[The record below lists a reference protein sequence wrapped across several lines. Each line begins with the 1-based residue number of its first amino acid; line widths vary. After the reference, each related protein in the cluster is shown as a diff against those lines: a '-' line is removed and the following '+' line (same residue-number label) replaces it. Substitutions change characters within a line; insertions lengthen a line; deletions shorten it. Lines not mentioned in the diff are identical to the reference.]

1 MNFYF
6 APMEGITG
14 HIYRRAFQKYFPAP
28 DKYFTPFISPD
39 GNKILRNKE
48 KRDVLPENNAG
59 MQVVP
64 QIITNRADY
73 FLMAAEHLKSE
84 YGYAEVNLNLGCPS
98 GTVVAKGKGAGFLSK
113 LDELELFFDEVFEKC
128 TVEVSVKTRVGR
140 NDTADWERIVALFQ
154 KYPIKE
160 LTVHPRVQKDFY
172 KGQVRM
178 ETFAYAYENWG
189 ESLCYN
195 GDIFT
200 KESYEKL
207 TNRFPKLESVML
219 GRGLLSDPYLI
230 GRLRGDT
237 LPEEKVRRASIREF
251 HEQLMTEYGAVLS
264 SDRDLLY
271 KMKELWI
278 YLLDSF
284 CDSEKARKQIRKCEK
299 LSEYRSIVSELF
311 ERRLIDENGY

>member
-1 MNFYF
+1 MDFYF

-14 HIYRRAFQKYFPAP
+14 HIYRRAFHNYFPAP

-48 KRDVLPENNAG
+48 KRDVLPENNVG

-73 FLMAAEHLKSE
+73 FLMAAEYLKSE
-84 YGYAEVNLNLGCPS
+84 YGYSEVNLNLGCPS
-98 GTVVAKGKGAGFLSK
+98 GTVVTKGKGSGFLSR
-113 LDELELFFDEVFEKC
+113 LEELERFFDEVFETC
-128 TVEVSVKTRVGR
+128 TLEVSVKTRVGR
-140 NDTADWERIVALFQ
+140 NDDTDWEKILALFGR
-154 KYPIKE
+154 YPIKE
-160 LTVHPRVQKDFY
+160 LTVHPRIQKDFY

-178 ETFAYAYENWG
+178 ETFARAYETW
-189 ESLCYN
+189 ERPLCYN

-200 KESYEKL
+200 KGSYEKL
-207 TNRFPKLESVML
+207 TERFPKLEKVML

-230 GRLRGDT
+230 GRLRGEELPDET
-237 LPEEKVRRASIREF
+237 LRKETIRRF
-251 HEQLMTEYGAVLS
+251 HAQLMEEYGAVLS

-271 KMKELWI
+271 KMKELWF

-284 CDSEKARKQIRKCEK
+284 LDSEKARKQIRKCEK
-299 LSEYRSIVSELF
+299 LGEYQIIIDGLF
-311 ERRLIDENGY
+311 REHSLY

>member
-1 MNFYF
+1 MQFYF

-14 HIYRRAFQKYFPAP
+14 HIYRRAFQQHFPTP

-48 KRDVLPENNAG
+48 KRDVLPENNPG

-73 FLMAAEHLKSE
+73 FLMAAEYLKSE
-84 YGYAEVNLNLGCPS
+84 YGYTEVNLNLGCPS
-98 GTVVAKGKGAGFLSK
+98 GTVVTKGKGSGFLSR
-113 LDELELFFDEVFEKC
+113 LEELERFFDEVFEKSSLA
-128 TVEVSVKTRVGR
+128 VSVKTRVGR
-140 NDTADWERIVALFQ
+140 NDDTDWEQILELFR
-154 KYPIKE
+154 KFPIKE
-160 LTVHPRVQKDFY
+160 LTVHPRIQKDFY

-178 ETFAYAYENWG
+178 ENFAYAYETW
-189 ESLCYN
+189 ERPLCYN

-207 TNRFPKLESVML
+207 TARFPKLQSVML

-230 GRLRGDT
+230 GRLRGEE
-237 LPEEKVRRASIREF
+237 LPEEAVRKETIKAF

-271 KMKELWI
+271 KMKELWF

-284 CDSEKARKQIRKCEK
+284 EDSEKARKQLRKCEK
-299 LSEYRSIVSELF
+299 LSEYKHIVTDLF
-311 ERRLIDENGY
+311 YENRLL

>member
-14 HIYRRAFQKYFPAP
+14 HIYRRAFHTYFPAP
-28 DKYFTPFISPD
+28 DQYFTPFISPD

-73 FLMAAEHLKSE
+73 FLMAAEYLKSE
-84 YGYAEVNLNLGCPS
+84 YGYTEVNLNLGCPS
-98 GTVVAKGKGAGFLSK
+98 GTVVTKGKGSGFLSR
-113 LDELELFFDEVFEKC
+113 LEELERFFDEVFEKC
-128 TVEVSVKTRVGR
+128 TLEVSVKTRVGR
-140 NDTADWERIVALFQ
+140 NDAGDWEEILALFS
-154 KYPIKE
+154 KFPIKE
-160 LTVHPRVQKDFY
+160 LTVHPRIQKDFY

-178 ETFAYAYENWG
+178 ETFAYAYETW
-189 ESLCYN
+189 ERPLCYN

-207 TNRFPKLESVML
+207 ITRFPKLECVML

-230 GRLRGDT
+230 GRLRSGK
-237 LPEEKVRRASIREF
+237 LPDENTRRETIRAF
-251 HEQLMTEYGAVLS
+251 HTQLMEEYGAVLS

-271 KMKELWI
+271 KMKELWF

-284 CDSEKARKQIRKCEK
+284 ADSDKARKQIRKCEK
-299 LSEYRSIVSELF
+299 LGEYRIIVERLF
-311 ERRLIDENGY
+311 DENKLM

>member
-14 HIYRRAFQKYFPAP
+14 HIYRRAFHTHFSVP

-59 MQVVP
+59 MCVVP

-73 FLMAAEHLKSE
+73 FLMAAEYLKSE
-84 YGYAEVNLNLGCPS
+84 YGYSEVNLNLGCPS
-98 GTVVAKGKGAGFLSK
+98 GTVVTKGKGSGFLSR
-113 LDELELFFDEVFEKC
+113 LAELEYFFDEVFDKC
-128 TVEVSVKTRVGR
+128 TLEVSVKTRVGR
-140 NDTADWERIVALFQ
+140 NDDTDWKEILALFQ
-154 KYPIKE
+154 RFPIKE
-160 LTVHPRVQKDFY
+160 LTVHPRIQKDFY

-178 ETFAYAYENWG
+178 ETFAYAYENW
-189 ESLCYN
+189 ERPLCYN

-200 KESYEKL
+200 KDSYEKL
-207 TNRFPKLESVML
+207 ITRFPKLQSVML

-230 GRLRGDT
+230 GRLRGEE
-237 LPEEKVRRASIREF
+237 LPEEEVRRETIRSF
-251 HEQLMTEYGAVLS
+251 HEQLMEEYGEVLS

-271 KMKELWI
+271 KMKELWF

-284 CDSEKARKQIRKCEK
+284 SDSEKARKQIRKCEK
-299 LSEYRSIVSELF
+299 LSEYKHIVTNLF
-311 ERRLIDENGY
+311 YENRLL

>member
-14 HIYRRAFQKYFPAP
+14 HIYRRAFHKFFPAP

-39 GNKILRNKE
+39 GNKVLRNKE

-73 FLMAAEHLKSE
+73 FLMAAEYLKSKF
-84 YGYAEVNLNLGCPS
+84 GYTEVNLNLGCPS
-98 GTVVAKGKGAGFLSK
+98 GTVVTKGKGSGFLSR
-113 LDELELFFDEVFEKC
+113 LDELDCFFDEVFEKC
-128 TVEVSVKTRVGR
+128 TLEVSVKTRVGR
-140 NDTADWERIVALFQ
+140 NDAEDWEEILELFR

-160 LTVHPRVQKDFY
+160 LTVHPRIQKDFY

-178 ETFAYAYENWG
+178 ETFTHAYENW
-189 ESLCYN
+189 ERPLCYN

-207 TNRFPKLESVML
+207 IVRFPKLPAVML

-230 GRLRGDT
+230 GRLRGGI
-237 LPEEKVRRASIREF
+237 LPEKQVRRDTIRAF
-251 HEQLMTEYGAVLS
+251 HEQLMTEYGEVLS

-271 KMKELWI
+271 KMKELWF

-284 CDSEKARKQIRKCEK
+284 EDSEKERKQIRKCER
-299 LSEYRSIVSELF
+299 LSEYKVIVERLF
-311 ERRLIDENGY
+311 CEGSLTE

>member
-14 HIYRRAFQKYFPAP
+14 HIYRRAFHKYFPAP

-59 MQVVP
+59 MCVVP

-73 FLMAAEHLKSE
+73 FLMAAEYVKSE
-84 YGYAEVNLNLGCPS
+84 YGYREVNLNLGCPS
-98 GTVVAKGKGAGFLSK
+98 GTVVTKGKGSGFLSR
-113 LDELELFFDEVFEKC
+113 LDELERFFDEVFEKC

-140 NDTADWERIVALFQ
+140 NDTEDWEKILALFA
-154 KYPIKE
+154 KYPMKE
-160 LTVHPRVQKDFY
+160 LTVHPRIQKDFY
-172 KGQVRM
+172 KGQVRT
-178 ETFAYAYENWG
+178 ETFAYAYETWDRP
-189 ESLCYN
+189 LCYN

-207 TNRFPKLESVML
+207 LMRFPKLDRVML

-230 GRLRGDT
+230 GRLRGEA
-237 LPEEKVRRASIREF
+237 LPEEMIRRETIRRF
-251 HEQLMTEYGAVLS
+251 HEQLMEEYGAVLS
-264 SDRDLLY
+264 CDRDLLY
-271 KMKELWI
+271 KMKELWF

-284 CDSEKARKQIRKCEK
+284 EDSEKARKQIRKCEK
-299 LSEYRSIVSELF
+299 LSEYKIIVKNLF
-311 ERRLIDENGY
+311 EDNPLIETNG

>member
-1 MNFYF
+1 MEFYF

-14 HIYRRAFQKYFPAP
+14 HIYRRAFHKFFPAP

-73 FLMAAEHLKSE
+73 FLMAAEYLKSE
-84 YGYAEVNLNLGCPS
+84 YGYTEVNLNLGCPS
-98 GTVVAKGKGAGFLSK
+98 GTVVAKGKGSGFLAK
-113 LDELELFFDEVFEKC
+113 LDELEQFFEEVFAKC
-128 TVEVSVKTRVGR
+128 SIEVSVKTRVGR
-140 NDTADWERIVALFQ
+140 NDAEDWETILGLFR
-154 KYPIKE
+154 KFPIKE
-160 LTVHPRVQKDFY
+160 LTVHPRIQKDFY

-178 ETFAYAYENWG
+178 ETFAYAYENWDK
-189 ESLCYN
+189 SLCYN

-207 TNRFPKLESVML
+207 TGRFPELSAVML
-219 GRGLLSDPYLI
+219 GRGLLSDPYLL
-230 GRLRGDT
+230 GRLREEE
-237 LPEEKVRRASIREF
+237 LPEEPVRRDTIRAF

-264 SDRDLLY
+264 CDRDLLY
-271 KMKELWI
+271 KMKELWF
-278 YLLDSF
+278 YLLNSF
-284 CDSEKARKQIRKCEK
+284 SDSEKARKHIRKCEK
-299 LSEYRSIVSELF
+299 LSEYRMITEELF
-311 ERRLIDENGY
+311 RNHTVM

>member
-1 MNFYF
+1 MDFYF

-14 HIYRRAFQKYFPAP
+14 HIYRRAFHKYFPAP

-73 FLMAAEHLKSE
+73 FLMAAEYLKSE
-84 YGYAEVNLNLGCPS
+84 YGYTEENLNLGCPS
-98 GTVVAKGKGAGFLSK
+98 GTVVTKGKGSGFLSR
-113 LDELELFFDEVFEKC
+113 LDELERFFDEVFEKC
-128 TVEVSVKTRVGR
+128 SLEVSVKTRVGR
-140 NDTADWERIVALFQ
+140 NDAEDWERILELFR

-160 LTVHPRVQKDFY
+160 LTVHPRIQKDFY

-178 ETFAYAYENWG
+178 ENFAHAYENW
-189 ESLCYN
+189 ERPLCYN

-207 TNRFPKLESVML
+207 VTRFPKLSCVML

-230 GRLRGDT
+230 GRLRGEA
-237 LPEEKVRRASIREF
+237 LPTEAVRRDTIRAF
-251 HEQLMTEYGAVLS
+251 HEQLMTEYGEVLS
-264 SDRDLLY
+264 SDRDLIY
-271 KMKELWI
+271 KMKELWF

-284 CDSEKARKQIRKCEK
+284 EDSEKARKQIRKCEK
-299 LSEYRSIVSELF
+299 LSEYKMIVEHLF
-311 ERRLIDENGY
+311 RENKLVD

>member
-1 MNFYF
+1 MEFYF

-14 HIYRRAFQKYFPAP
+14 HIYRRAFHKFFPAP

-73 FLMAAEHLKSE
+73 FLMAAEYLNSE
-84 YGYAEVNLNLGCPS
+84 YGYTDVNLNLGCPS
-98 GTVVAKGKGAGFLSK
+98 GTVVAKGKGSGFLAK
-113 LDELELFFDEVFEKC
+113 LDELEHFFEEVFAKC
-128 TVEVSVKTRVGR
+128 SIEVSVKTRVGR
-140 NDTADWERIVALFQ
+140 NDAEDWETILGLFR
-154 KYPIKE
+154 KFPIKE
-160 LTVHPRVQKDFY
+160 LTVHPRIQKDFY

-178 ETFAYAYENWG
+178 ETFAYAYENWDK
-189 ESLCYN
+189 SLCYN

-207 TNRFPKLESVML
+207 TAHFPELSAVML
-219 GRGLLSDPYLI
+219 GRGLLSDPYLV
-230 GRLRGDT
+230 GRLREEE
-237 LPEEKVRRASIREF
+237 LPEEQMRRDTIRAF
-251 HEQLMTEYGAVLS
+251 HAQLVTEYGEVLS

-271 KMKELWI
+271 KMKELWF

-284 CDSEKARKQIRKCEK
+284 SDSEKARKQIRKCEK
-299 LSEYRSIVSELF
+299 LSEYRMITEELF
-311 ERRLIDENGY
+311 RNHTVI

>member
-14 HIYRRAFQKYFPAP
+14 HIYRRAFHACFPAP
-28 DKYFTPFISPD
+28 DRYFTPFISPD

-59 MQVVP
+59 LCVVP

-73 FLMAAEHLKSE
+73 FLMAAEYLKSE
-84 YGYAEVNLNLGCPS
+84 YGYTEVNLNLGCPS
-98 GTVVAKGKGAGFLSK
+98 GTVVTKGKGSGFLSR
-113 LDELELFFDEVFEKC
+113 LEDLERFFDEVFEKC
-128 TVEVSVKTRVGR
+128 TLEVSVKTRVGR
-140 NDTADWERIVALFQ
+140 NDDKDWEQILELFR

-160 LTVHPRVQKDFY
+160 LTVHPRIQKDFY

-178 ETFAYAYENWG
+178 ENFAYAYENWDG
-189 ESLCYN
+189 ALCYN

-207 TNRFPKLESVML
+207 IGRFPRIESVML

-230 GRLRGDT
+230 GRLRNEE
-237 LPEEKVRRASIREF
+237 LPEETVRRETIRRF
-251 HEQLMTEYGAVLS
+251 HERLMEEYGAVLS
-264 SDRDLLY
+264 CDRDLLY
-271 KMKELWI
+271 KMKELWF

-284 CDSEKARKQIRKCEK
+284 SDSEKVRKQIRKCEK
-299 LSEYRSIVSELF
+299 LSEYKVILSRLF
-311 ERRLIDENGY
+311 EENSLI